1 MGFAFGG
8 SSIKKDKTIKKIV
21 NKKEKEKENKRLGL
35 KKGKTYTKAQLMAKE
50 RIAAKK
56 AGTYKK
62 PKTAQEL
69 AKARIKAKKEG
80 TYKKPKTAQELT
92 KDRLKI
98 KSDKNKP
105 KRKSRYNN
113 PRKR

>member
-92 KDRLKI
+92 KDKLKI

>member
-1 MGFAFGG
+1 MGYAFGG

>member
-69 AKARIKAKKEG
+69 AKARIAAKKAG
-80 TYKKPKTAQELT
+80 TYKKPKTAQELA

>member
-80 TYKKPKTAQELT
+80 TYKKPKTAQELA